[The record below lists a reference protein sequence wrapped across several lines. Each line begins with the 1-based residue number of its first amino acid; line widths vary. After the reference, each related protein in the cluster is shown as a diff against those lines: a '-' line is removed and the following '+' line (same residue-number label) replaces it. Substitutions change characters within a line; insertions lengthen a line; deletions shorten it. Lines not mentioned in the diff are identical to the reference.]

1 MRTARRV
8 VQFGFLA
15 LVIVGVFVW
24 RGNAEPWCPFGGVE
38 AIYTYLAEGN
48 MLCSLGISNF
58 YILGGVI
65 VMTLL
70 LRRAFCGYMCPIGA
84 VSEWLRAGAA
94 RLGVKG
100 PHVSYRADRALGL
113 LKYGVLGLILWLTW
127 RAGEL
132 VFRGFDPCYA
142 LISRHG
148 ADITPWAYIV
158 LGTIGIGSLLIMAP
172 FCRWLCPL
180 AAVLNPFS
188 RFGLMRI
195 RRASTDC
202 PGCGECAT
210 ECPMSIPVDQ
220 LQEVKAA
227 RCIACMNCV
236 DACPNDGVLRWAAA
250 MEGGPHGSSVALSP
264 RMRQAALI
272 VVLLL
277 CTTGA
282 VAATYL
288 FPLPSFVKVSHTA
301 PPAAVGSVNLRIAN
315 LTCRGRANLLVWFL
329 ERDDLYRIPGSG
341 PDAPGYFKLEAWP
354 DPAMAEV
361 RISYD
366 ASRCDPRTI
375 KQAITEPYFDA
386 AADRWWMS
394 PFVIEGYDPLGP

>member
-8 VQFGFLA
+8 VQLGFLA
-15 LVIVGVFVW
+15 LVIAGVFVW
-24 RGNAEPWCPFGGVE
+24 RANAEQWCPFGGVE

-48 MLCSLGISNF
+48 MLCSLGVSNF
-58 YILGGVI
+58 YILGGVL

-84 VSEWLRAGAA
+84 ISEWLRAGAA
-94 RLGVKG
+94 KLGVKG
-100 PHVSYRADRALGL
+100 PRVPYRVDRVLGL
-113 LKYGVLGLILWLTW
+113 LKYGLLGLILWWTW
-127 RAGEL
+127 RVGEL

-148 ADITPWAYIV
+148 ADITPWAYV
-158 LGTIGIGSLLIMAP
+158 ALGAIGIGSLFVMTP

-188 RFGLMRI
+188 RFGLMRV
-195 RRASTDC
+195 RRSSAGC
-202 PGCGECAT
+202 PGCGKCAV

-236 DACPNDGVLRWAAA
+236 DACPNEGVLQWAAA
-250 MEGGPHGSSVALSP
+250 GERTLHGLPGALSP

-288 FPLPSFVKVSHTA
+288 FPLPSFVKASQAT
-301 PPAAVGSVNLRIAN
+301 PPVVVESVNLRISN

-329 ERDDLYRIPGSG
+329 ERDDLYRIPSST

-354 DPAMAEV
+354 DPTTAEV
-361 RISYD
+361 RIGYD
-366 ASRCDPRTI
+366 PSRCDPLRI
-375 KQAITEPYFDA
+375 KQAITEPYFNTA
-386 AADRWWMS
+386 TDRWWMS
-394 PFVIEGYDPLGP
+394 PFVIEGYDPLGL